1 MAEPAHLSSDDIPLA
16 LHPLVYLE
24 DGDEVT
30 IGRRDTESYAIF
42 PPDGAELVRRL
53 QEGATPAQAADW
65 YEHTYGERADV
76 GDVVEALRELG
87 FVRAEGEE
95 QADPEPV
102 RWQRLGR
109 AVFSPAAWLCYGLA
123 VAWAVVSVVRRPEL
137 LPSPQDLVFS
147 HYYAVI
153 TLVLLV
159 VAVPLIALHEIF
171 HALAGRRLGIRSRT
185 RMSYRF
191 YFLVVETSL
200 DGLAGVERRKRY
212 LPILAGMV
220 ADTVL
225 ISLAVIVAGFTHGL
239 TARLCLAVAFTT
251 FIRVLWQFFLYLR
264 TDVYVLIT
272 TVLGC
277 VDLHTT
283 SLRMLA
289 NRANRLLGR
298 TDRLTDESLW
308 HPVDRRVARWYSW
321 LLPAGYALSLSTF
334 LWGIGPVFLNMISA
348 SLDRFGA
355 GHGATWVQLLD
366 AAVFLVLTFAQIAI
380 ALWLAARERIRS
392 RRARLHHVIA

>member
-1 MAEPAHLSSDDIPLA
+1 MAEPGHPTPDHTPLA

-42 PPDGAELVRRL
+42 PPDGAALVRRL
-53 QEGATPAQAADW
+53 QDGATPAQAADW
-65 YEHTYGERADV
+65 YEAEYGERADV
-76 GDVVEALRELG
+76 ADVVEALRELG
-87 FVRAEGEE
+87 FVRAEGE
-95 QADPEPV
+95 PEPVTGPV

-109 AVFSPAAWLCYGLA
+109 AAFSPAAWTAYGLI
-123 VAWAVVSVVRRPEL
+123 VAWAAVSVIRDPGL
-137 LPSPQDLVFS
+137 LPTPDDLVFS

-153 TLVLLV
+153 TLVLFV
-159 VAVPLIALHEIF
+159 VAVPLIAVHEIF

-220 ADTVL
+220 ADVL
-225 ISLAVIVAGFTHGL
+225 LIALAVITAGLAHGL
-239 TARLCLAVAFTT
+239 TARVCAAVAFTT
-251 FIRVLWQFFLYLR
+251 FIRLLWQFFLYLR

-283 SLRMLA
+283 AVRMLA
-289 NRANRLLGR
+289 NRVNRLLGR

-308 HPVDRRVARWYSW
+308 HPVDRRAARWYSW
-321 LLPAGYALSLSTF
+321 LLPIGYAVSLTTF
-334 LWGIGPVFLNMISA
+334 LWGVGPVFLSMTAA

-355 GHGATWVQLLD
+355 GHHATWVQLLD
-366 AAVFLVLTFAQIAI
+366 AAVFLVLTFGQIAF
-380 ALWLAARERIRS
+380 ALWLAARERLRG

>member
-1 MAEPAHLSSDDIPLA
+1 MAEPGHTSTDDTPLA
-16 LHPLVYLE
+16 LHPLVYLQ

-42 PPDGAELVRRL
+42 PPDGAALVRRL
-53 QEGATPAQAADW
+53 QEGATPAEAADW
-65 YEHTYGERADV
+65 YEAEYGERADV
-76 GDVVEALRELG
+76 ADVVEALHELG
-87 FVRAEGEE
+87 FVRTEGE
-95 QADPEPV
+95 PEPAVAPV
-102 RWQRLGR
+102 RWQRLGK
-109 AVFSPAAWLCYGLA
+109 AAFSPAAWTAYALL
-123 VAWAVVSVVRRPEL
+123 VAWAAVTVVRDPGL
-137 LPSPQDLVFS
+137 LPTPDDLVFS

-153 TLVLLV
+153 TLVLFV
-159 VAVPLIALHEIF
+159 VAIPLIAVHEIF

-220 ADTVL
+220 ADVVL
-225 ISLAVIVAGFTHGL
+225 IALAVVTAGLTHGL
-239 TARLCLAVAFTT
+239 TGRICLAVAFTT
-251 FIRVLWQFFLYLR
+251 FIRLLWQFFLYLR
-264 TDVYVLIT
+264 TDIYVLIT

-283 SLRMLA
+283 AVRMLA
-289 NRANRLLGR
+289 NRVNRLLGR

-308 HPVDRRVARWYSW
+308 HPVDRRAARWYSW
-321 LLPAGYALSLSTF
+321 LLPIGYAVSLATF
-334 LWGIGPVFLNMISA
+334 LWGVGPVFLAMTSA
-348 SLDRFGA
+348 SLDRFAA
-355 GHGATWVQLLD
+355 GRATWVQLTD
-366 AAVFLVLTFAQIAI
+366 AAVFLVLTFGQIAF
-380 ALWLAARERIRS
+380 ALWLAARERLRS

>member
-1 MAEPAHLSSDDIPLA
+1 MAEPAHLSADDLPLA
-16 LHPLVYLE
+16 LHPLVFLE

-42 PPDGAELVRRL
+42 PPDGAALVRRL

-65 YEHTYGERADV
+65 YEDTYGERADV
-76 GDVVEALRELG
+76 GDVVEALQELG
-87 FVRAEGEE
+87 FVRAEGEAE
-95 QADPEPV
+95 TTAEPV

-109 AVFSPAAWLCYGLA
+109 AAFSPAAWAAYALLA
-123 VAWAVVSVVRRPEL
+123 LWAVICVVRRPEL
-137 LPSPQDLVFS
+137 LPTPDDLVFS

-153 TLVLLV
+153 TLVLFV
-159 VAVPLIALHEIF
+159 VAVPLIAIHEIF

-220 ADTVL
+220 ADAVL
-225 ISLAVIVAGFTHGL
+225 ISLAVIVAGFASGL
-239 TARLCLAVAFTT
+239 VTRVCLAVAFTT
-251 FIRVLWQFFLYLR
+251 FIRLMWQFFLYLR
-264 TDVYVLIT
+264 TDIYVLIT

-283 SLRMLA
+283 SVRMLA
-289 NRANRLLGR
+289 NRVNRLLGR
-298 TDRLTDESLW
+298 TGRLTDESLW
-308 HPVDRRVARWYSW
+308 HPVDRRAARWYSW
-321 LLPAGYALSLSTF
+321 LLPIGYVISLSTF
-334 LWGIGPVFLNMISA
+334 LWGVGPVFLDMISA
-348 SLDRFGA
+348 SLERFGS
-355 GHGATWVQLLD
+355 GHGSSWIQLLD
-366 AAVFLVLTFAQIAI
+366 AAVFLVLTFGQIAF
-380 ALWLAARERIRS
+380 ALWLAARERLRS